1 MYMRDY
7 LEKKYGVTP
16 PVFVLSVVSFFNDV
30 ASEMLYPIIPIF
42 LTTVLGAP
50 ASVVGLIEG
59 IAEGTASLLK
69 GFSGKLSDL
78 TGRRKIF
85 VVIGYG
91 LGTIANLFYGV
102 ANTWHMVLAGKFTS
116 RLGKGIRTSARDAL
130 IAENVEPAKL
140 GRAFGF
146 HRGTDTL
153 GAILG
158 PLLAILLLHFYQD
171 NYRLMFFLALIPTS
185 IALILLVVYIKEKR
199 HPQVVK
205 NEEKFRIR
213 ALPKKFLFFVII
225 STIFAIGNSSD
236 AFLILRS
243 RGLGFTL
250 VLTVLAYVLYN
261 ITYAAFSLP
270 AGIISDKLGEKKVYV
285 LGLVIFA
292 VVYAGFALVGS
303 PIFIWLLFPVY
314 GFYMAL
320 TDGVSKSYIANIV
333 PTEKLGTAYGFYY
346 MVTGVAAF
354 FASLVGGLLW
364 TSFGPETTFFYGS
377 VLALVAAL
385 LFVLVEGLPSKA
397 EHYR

>member
-1 MYMRDY
+1 MSDY

-16 PVFVLSVVSFFNDV
+16 PVFVLSVVSFFNDI

-42 LTTVLGAP
+42 LTSVLGAP

-59 IAEGTASLLK
+59 VAEGTASLLK
-69 GFSGKLSDL
+69 GYSGKLSDRL
-78 TGRRKIF
+78 GKRKIF

-91 LGTIANLFYGV
+91 LGTIANLFYGI
-102 ANTWHMVLAGKFTS
+102 AHTWHVVLAGKFTS

-130 IAENVEPAKL
+130 IAENVEQPML

-171 NYRLMFFLALIPTS
+171 NYRLMFFLALIPTT
-185 IALILLVVYIKEKR
+185 IAFILLVVYIKEKPR
-199 HPQVVK
+199 APVVAS
-205 NEEKFRIR
+205 EEKFAIR
-213 ALPKKFLFFVII
+213 TLPRKFLFFVFI
-225 STIFAIGNSSD
+225 SAIFAVGNSSD
-236 AFLILRS
+236 AFIILRS
-243 RGLGFTL
+243 KGLGFTL
-250 VLTVLAYVLYN
+250 VFTVLAYVLYN
-261 ITYAAFSLP
+261 ITYSLFSLP
-270 AGIISDKLGEKKVYV
+270 AGIISDKLGEKRVYV

-292 VVYAGFALVGS
+292 VVYAGFALAQM

-314 GFYMAL
+314 GFYMAM
-320 TDGVSKSYIANIV
+320 TDGVSKSYIANII

-346 MVTGVAAF
+346 MVTGIAAF
-354 FASLVGGLLW
+354 LASLIGGLLW
-364 TSFGPETTFFYGS
+364 TSFGPEATFFYGA

-385 LFVLVEGLPSKA
+385 LFVLIEGLPSKA
-397 EHYR
+397 EHYH

>member
-1 MYMRDY
+1 MREY
-7 LEKKYGVTP
+7 LERKYGVTT

-30 ASEMLYPIIPIF
+30 ASEMLYPIVPIF
-42 LTTVLGAP
+42 LTSVLGAP
-50 ASVVGLIEG
+50 ASIVGLIEG

-69 GFSGKLSDL
+69 GFSGRLSDM
-78 TGRRKIF
+78 TGKRKIF
-85 VVIGYG
+85 VVVGYG
-91 LGTIANLFYGV
+91 LGTIANLFYGI
-102 ANTWHMVLAGKFTS
+102 ANTWHLVLAGKFTS

-130 IAENVEPAKL
+130 IAENVEPKML

-185 IALILLVVYIKEKR
+185 IALILLVVYIKEKQR
-199 HPQVVK
+199 SVIAPSA
-205 NEEKFRIR
+205 EKFRIS
-213 ALPKKFLFFVII
+213 ALPRKFLFFVVI

-236 AFLILRS
+236 AFLILRAK
-243 RGLGFTL
+243 GLGFSL
-250 VLTVLAYVLYN
+250 IVTVLAYVLYN
-261 ITYAAFSLP
+261 ITYSAFSLP

-292 VVYAGFALVGS
+292 VVYAGFALIQS
-303 PIFIWLLFPVY
+303 PLHIWILFPVY

-346 MVTGVAAF
+346 MLTGIAAF
-354 FASLVGGLLW
+354 IASLVGGLLW
-364 TSFGPETTFFYGS
+364 THWGPETTFFYGA
-377 VLALVAAL
+377 VLALTAAL